1 MRLTSEF
8 TVSIQFGVY
17 LTVVEGF
24 GGDSDTPMRQSLLFR
39 KGLEERR
46 KTAGYGSA
54 GTGHASFL
62 DVARLGLTKSRE
74 EGDFRLGK
82 DMDL

>member
-1 MRLTSEF
+1 
-8 TVSIQFGVY
+8 
-17 LTVVEGF
+17 
-24 GGDSDTPMRQSLLFR
+24 MRQSLLFR

-54 GTGHASFL
+54 GTGPAIIL
-62 DVARLGLTKSRE
+62 DVAKPGLTKSRE
-74 EGDFRLGK
+74 EGDCRLGK